1 MTSNSLV
8 VSGHGLRKRQLVAWF
23 SENVCEVARCLKLET
38 PGSYRVELFLENE
51 TEVALHRFNQ
61 CFPQSHARLA
71 SPDDQLQKRPK
82 QQTPGEEAEPHSP
95 EATKP
100 LRHLEQQLQEL
111 EDLLRQ
117 PGAREAAAE
126 AAAHAVAPA
135 APPAELPAET
145 ETEESSD
152 DEAAEGLLKLTL
164 GRGTLDV
171 SLHLRAA
178 AGGGTGARLWTGGV
192 LLAEWLLQAEQAH
205 ATERSGGL
213 AQIQIIGPEH
223 LFSSGARPSEC
234 PRHAFRA
241 CVPTRRSC

>member
-1 MTSNSLV
+1 MASGVHAQCTS
-8 VSGHGLRKRQLVAWF
+8 
-23 SENVCEVARCLKLET
+23 
-38 PGSYRVELFLENE
+38 GSVG
-51 TEVALHRFNQ
+51 Q
-61 CFPQSHARLA
+61 
-71 SPDDQLQKRPK
+71 
-82 QQTPGEEAEPHSP
+82 
-95 EATKP
+95 ATKP

-145 ETEESSD
+145 ETEEGHGAWR
-152 DEAAEGLLKLTL
+152 EAAEGLLKLTL

-192 LLAEWLLQAEQAH
+192 LLAEWLLQAEQAELLKGKQVLELGAGAAALPSVAAAAGAGAVV
-205 ATERSGGL
+205 ATEGVEEPMAVAEVV
-213 AQIQIIGPEH
+213 AQMRRNLQANAPAVRGEQLWWQHTGRRRYRKKDTEGVIGD
-223 LFSSGARPSEC
+223 
-234 PRHAFRA
+234 
-241 CVPTRRSC
+241 T